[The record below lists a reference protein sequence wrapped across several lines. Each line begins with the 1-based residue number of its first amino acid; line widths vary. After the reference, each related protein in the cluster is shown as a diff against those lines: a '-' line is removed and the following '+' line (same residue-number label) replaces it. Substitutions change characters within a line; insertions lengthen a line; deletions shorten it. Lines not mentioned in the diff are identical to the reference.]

1 MGQKTNPIGNRLG
14 IIRGWDSMWL
24 GDKKQFADKVYQD
37 WQIRQYITRRHP
49 RAAISRIII
58 ERFPGRIV
66 VTIYT
71 ARPGMIVGR
80 GGQEIKSLTE
90 ELKALTG
97 EENLEIKIGEIT
109 RPELEAP
116 LVAEN
121 IARQIEARVNHRRAI
136 KAAMQATMRM
146 GAEGI
151 RVEVAGRLGG
161 VEMARREKYIEG
173 RVPLSTLRAD
183 IDYALR
189 EAFTKW
195 GVIGVKV
202 WICRGEVFGKRDLSI
217 HNPAVQL
224 RTVRRRRSVTPGK
237 SW

>member
-24 GDKKQFADKVYQD
+24 GKKQHFAQRVLQD
-37 WQIRQYITRRHP
+37 WQIRQYIYRRYP
-49 RAAISRIII
+49 RGGISRIII
-58 ERFPGRIV
+58 ERFPRRITI
-66 VTIYT
+66 TIYT
-71 ARPGMIVGR
+71 ARPGVIVGK
-80 GGQEIKSLTE
+80 GGQEIRQLTD
-90 ELKALTG
+90 ELRVLTG
-97 EENLEIKIGEIT
+97 ESELDVKIGEIT

-136 KAAMQATMRM
+136 KAAMQATLKM

-161 VEMARREKYIEG
+161 AEMARREKYIEG

-202 WICRGEVFGKRDLSI
+202 WICRGEVYGKRDLSI
-217 HNPAVQL
+217 HNPAIQL
-224 RTVRRRRSVTPGK
+224 RTIRRRKTLLSR
-237 SW
+237 

>member
-24 GDKKQFADKVYQD
+24 GDKKQFADKVHGD
-37 WQIRQYITRRHP
+37 WQIRQYIQKRFP
-49 RAAISRIII
+49 RAGVSRIII
-58 ERFPGRIV
+58 ERFPKRIV
-66 VTIYT
+66 VTIFT
-71 ARPGMIVGR
+71 SRPGVIVGK
-80 GGQEIKSLTE
+80 GGKEINMLTE

-97 EENLEIKIGEIT
+97 EEVDVKVGEIN

-116 LVAEN
+116 LVAET
-121 IARQIEARVNHRRAI
+121 IARQIEARVNHRRAV
-136 KAAMQATMRM
+136 KAAINTTMRM

-151 RVEVAGRLGG
+151 KVYVSGRLGG
-161 VEMARREKYIEG
+161 AEIARTEKYMDG

-183 IDYALR
+183 IDYALK

-202 WICRGEVFGKRDLSI
+202 WICRGEVYGKRDLSI
-217 HNPAVQL
+217 PAPVAVQQKAL
-224 RTVRRRRSVTPGK
+224 KRRTYNRPIK
-237 SW
+237 K

>member
-24 GDKKQFADKVYQD
+24 GDKKQFADKVYSD
-37 WQIRQYITRRHP
+37 WQIRQYIQKRFP
-49 RAAISRIII
+49 RAGVSRIII
-58 ERFPGRIV
+58 ERFPKRISI
-66 VTIYT
+66 TIFT
-71 ARPGMIVGR
+71 SRPGVIVGK
-80 GGQEIKSLTE
+80 GGREINMLTE

-97 EENLEIKIGEIT
+97 EEVDVKVGEIN

-116 LVAEN
+116 LVAET
-121 IARQIEARVNHRRAI
+121 IARQIEARVNHRRAV
-136 KAAMQATMRM
+136 KAAINTTMRM

-151 RVEVAGRLGG
+151 KVHVSGRLGG
-161 VEMARREKYIEG
+161 AEIARTEKYMDG

-183 IDYALR
+183 IDYALK

-202 WICRGEVFGKRDLSI
+202 WICRGEVYGKRDLSI
-217 HNPAVQL
+217 PAPAAVQQKAL
-224 RTVRRRRSVTPGK
+224 KRRTYNRPVK
-237 SW
+237 K